1 MIDERETYFE
11 GESVYMN
18 VNTHVI
24 YFDVETQRS
33 AQEVGGWNYV
43 ERLGLA
49 LAVTYDTRDNNYRIY
64 DEASVANLVEAL
76 HAADLVVGFN
86 HLNFD
91 YKVLSAYTETDLQ
104 SLPNFDMH
112 AQLWEDERL
121 RVGLNKLGQHTL
133 GSGKTADGLD
143 SIRWWRL
150 GQTDKVAKY
159 CKQDVAL
166 TKDLFLHACNE
177 GYLLCEYQNRTRRF
191 DTEHWAGKASVL
203 VGESMSDALLQ
214 KTFDQ
219 PVRFVTYSGIR
230 DLSAIETVRHQVLG
244 SEKKTGSW
252 VTLDKF
258 HILFAFAAENMEAI
272 KPNIKKR
279 PILQVQ
285 NLPPISSREEIN
297 HESDEV
303 FAEAS
308 QRRSKVT
315 VITRAGYVL
324 RGYIQCFD
332 RDVLYMR
339 ISGRFVIVYRHGIL
353 ELQNGI
359 V

>member
-1 MIDERETYFE
+1 
-11 GESVYMN
+11 MN

-33 AQEVGGWNYV
+33 AQEVGGWGYV

-49 LAVTYDTRDNNYRIY
+49 LAVTYDTRDNKYRIY
-64 DEASVANLVEAL
+64 DEASVTNLVEAL

-91 YKVLSAYTETDLQ
+91 YKVLSAYTKANLH

-112 AQLWEDERL
+112 AQLWEEERL

-150 GQTDKVAKY
+150 GQTDKVAEY

-177 GYLLCEYQNRTRRF
+177 GYLRYEHRNRARRF

-203 VGESMSDALLQ
+203 AGESMSDAVLQ
-214 KTFDQ
+214 KTFDP

-230 DLSAIETVRHQVLG
+230 DLSAIETVEHQVSG
-244 SEKKTGSW
+244 SEKKTGGW

-258 HILFAFAAENMEAI
+258 HILFAFAAENMAAV

-279 PILQVQ
+279 PTVYLQ
-285 NLPPISSREEIN
+285 NLPPISSREEIT
-297 HESDEV
+297 HKSDEV

-308 QRRSKVT
+308 QRRSRVT

-324 RGYIQCFD
+324 LGYIQSFD

-339 ISGRFVIVYRHGIL
+339 ISGRFVMVYRHGIL
-353 ELQNGI
+353 EFQNGI
-359 V
+359 AEAFQLKCHR

>member
-1 MIDERETYFE
+1 MDERDTHFE
-11 GESVYMN
+11 GGSVYMN

-49 LAVTYDTRDNNYRIY
+49 LAVTYDARDNEYKIY
-64 DEASVANLVEAL
+64 NEASVTNLIDAL

-91 YKVLSAYTETDLQ
+91 YKVLSAYTNADLH

-121 RVGLNKLGQHTL
+121 RVGLGKLGQRTL
-133 GSGKTADGLD
+133 GRGKTADGLE

-150 GQTDKVAKY
+150 GHRDKVAEY

-166 TKDLFLHACNE
+166 TKDLFLHACNK
-177 GYLLCEYQNRTRRF
+177 GYLLYEYRNRGRRF
-191 DTEHWAGKASVL
+191 DTKHWEGKVNVLAGGSAS
-203 VGESMSDALLQ
+203 DTLLQ
-214 KTFDQ
+214 ETFDQ

-230 DLSAIETVRHQVLG
+230 DLSAIQTVKHQVSG
-244 SEKKTGSW
+244 SEKKTGDW
-252 VTLDKF
+252 VTLDKL
-258 HILFAFAAENMEAI
+258 HILFAFAAENMAAV

-279 PILQVQ
+279 PILQRQ
-285 NLPPISSREEIN
+285 NLPPISSREEITHKN
-297 HESDEV
+297 NEV
-303 FAEAS
+303 FVEAC

-315 VITRAGYVL
+315 I
-324 RGYIQCFD
+324 I
-332 RDVLYMR
+332 
-339 ISGRFVIVYRHGIL
+339 
-353 ELQNGI
+353 
-359 V
+359 

>member
-1 MIDERETYFE
+1 MGRDTYFE

-49 LAVTYDTRDNNYRIY
+49 LAVTYDTRDNNYKTY
-64 DEASVANLVEAL
+64 NEASVTNLVEAL

-91 YKVLSAYTETDLQ
+91 YKVLSAYTKADLR
-104 SLPNFDMH
+104 SLSNFDMH

-133 GSGKTADGLD
+133 GRGKTADGLE

-150 GQTDKVAKY
+150 GHIDKVDEY

-166 TKDLFLHACNE
+166 TRDLYLHACNK
-177 GYLLCEYQNRTRRF
+177 GYLLYEYRNRGRRF
-191 DTEHWAGKASVL
+191 DTKHWEGTAKVL
-203 VGESMSDALLQ
+203 TGESMSDALLQ

-230 DLSAIETVRHQVLG
+230 DLSTIETVKHQVSG
-244 SEKKTGSW
+244 SEKKTGDW
-252 VTLDKF
+252 VTLNKF
-258 HILFAFAAENMEAI
+258 HILFAFAAENMAAV

-279 PILQVQ
+279 PILHSQ
-285 NLPPISSREEIN
+285 NLPPISSREEIT
-297 HESDEV
+297 HKSDKV
-303 FAEAS
+303 FVEAC
-308 QRRSKVT
+308 QRRSRVT
-315 VITRAGYVL
+315 VVTRAGYVL
-324 RGYIQCFD
+324 RGYIQSFD

-353 ELQNGI
+353 EFQNGI